1 MGVSWCRGAEVEAIT
16 QGTVN
21 LRDDAVDVVFVVVAM
36 PRWATLIEGFDA
48 SQRRFDF
55 GPNPP
60 ISIRFAARSDPVDF
74 RS

>member
-36 PRWATLIEGFDA
+36 PRWATLIEGCDA
-48 SQRRFDF
+48 IWGVAKSRREHQF
-55 GPNPP
+55 
-60 ISIRFAARSDPVDF
+60 SRSAFED
-74 RS
+74 